1 MLAADRFFLVMVLD
15 DCIHVEGIPAWG
27 PWDDTRLRFWHEPS
41 LEPAGELKTIDR
53 IRSFSELQAA
63 ITESVE
69 LGRPRTVW
77 VHELLVDDVRTLW
90 EDLLGLRASLKP
102 KASETGSK

>member
-53 IRSFSELQAA
+53 IRSFAELQAA